1 MQTRFGLNHRYVQQV
16 QIRIGIS
23 QTSKIKSW
31 ISLICAEQI
40 WYIPKTEK
48 IYLWSAAIVW
58 FIHGI
63 ACDNQRYPWYISKHW
78 YIPGISLVYAK
89 TRKLINWYQIRLKRY
104 TYGVQT
110 SCIWFIHGSACDSQR
125 YLWYISKHWYIPGI
139 SLLYAKTRKLINW
152 YQIPDAGCLQLV
164 SP

>member
-1 MQTRFGLNHRYVQQV
+1 MDISNQCRPGWGYPNLQKLNHGYLQQV
-16 QIRIGIS
+16 RTRIGIS

-48 IYLWSAAIVW
+48 IYLRSANIIW

-63 ACDNQRYPWYISKHW
+63 AYDNQRYPWYISNNW

-89 TRKLINWYQIRLKRY
+89 TRKVI
-104 TYGVQT
+104 YG
-110 SCIWFIHGSACDSQR
+110 
-125 YLWYISKHWYIPGI
+125 
-139 SLLYAKTRKLINW
+139 
-152 YQIPDAGCLQLV
+152 YQIPDEFIAGLACKQFKLEPRSYCLDPSCQICQSFLI
-164 SP
+164 

>member
-1 MQTRFGLNHRYVQQV
+1 MDISNQCRPGWGYPNFQKLNHGYLQQV
-16 QIRIGIS
+16 RTSIGIS

-89 TRKLINWYQIRLKRY
+89 TRKLIN
-104 TYGVQT
+104 G
-110 SCIWFIHGSACDSQR
+110 
-125 YLWYISKHWYIPGI
+125 
-139 SLLYAKTRKLINW
+139 
-152 YQIPDAGCLQLV
+152 YQIPDVSRPAQVGASMIRVNVHVLVLHQAESASAGIADSLQALATYIDRVQV
-164 SP
+164 SNRASQ

>member
-1 MQTRFGLNHRYVQQV
+1 MDISNQCRPGWGYPNFQKLNHGYLQQV
-16 QIRIGIS
+16 RTSIGIS

-89 TRKLINWYQIRLKRY
+89 TRKLIN
-104 TYGVQT
+104 G
-110 SCIWFIHGSACDSQR
+110 
-125 YLWYISKHWYIPGI
+125 
-139 SLLYAKTRKLINW
+139 
-152 YQIPDAGCLQLV
+152 YQIPDAQWAGKLWKAGCCRLPQR
-164 SP
+164 PGPARPY

>member
-1 MQTRFGLNHRYVQQV
+1 MDISNQCRPGWGYPNFQKLNHGYLQQV
-16 QIRIGIS
+16 RTRIGIS

-89 TRKLINWYQIRLKRY
+89 TRKLIN
-104 TYGVQT
+104 G
-110 SCIWFIHGSACDSQR
+110 
-125 YLWYISKHWYIPGI
+125 
-139 SLLYAKTRKLINW
+139 
-152 YQIPDAGCLQLV
+152 YQIPDDISLPSQVRLWQMFHFEGSVSFERRRGVLYFPSCLFVLLE
-164 SP
+164 SAPTRC

>member
-1 MQTRFGLNHRYVQQV
+1 MDISNQCRPGWGYPNFQKLNHGYLQQV
-16 QIRIGIS
+16 RTRIGIS

-31 ISLICAEQI
+31 ISLIWAEQI

-48 IYLWSAAIVW
+48 IYLWVQTCIW

-89 TRKLINWYQIRLKRY
+89 TRKLIN
-104 TYGVQT
+104 G
-110 SCIWFIHGSACDSQR
+110 
-125 YLWYISKHWYIPGI
+125 
-139 SLLYAKTRKLINW
+139 
-152 YQIPDAGCLQLV
+152 YQIPDVSSTQAARRRAQYRASRALSSISRASPRGRARPGARPWGCC
-164 SP
+164 PI

>member
-1 MQTRFGLNHRYVQQV
+1 MDISNQCRPGWGYPNFQKLNHGYLQQV
-16 QIRIGIS
+16 RTRIGIS

-63 ACDNQRYPWYISKHW
+63 ACDNQIYPWYISKHW

-89 TRKLINWYQIRLKRY
+89 TQKLIN
-104 TYGVQT
+104 G
-110 SCIWFIHGSACDSQR
+110 
-125 YLWYISKHWYIPGI
+125 
-139 SLLYAKTRKLINW
+139 
-152 YQIPDAGCLQLV
+152 YQIPDEIFVLTKGKQFGAKA
-164 SP
+164 